1 MPLISQFFLKT
12 GFIWLIIS
20 LFLFGYQSVDTT
32 VRILYHH
39 TLGLGWVTQ
48 IIIGVAIWMFPRWS
62 NELPKGPMWMWW
74 TSYVTLNL
82 GLLLRIISE
91 YYYSHSVQVFAPLLF
106 VAGLLL
112 WTSMILFVIVLWKRV
127 LSKTVH

>member
-1 MPLISQFFLKT
+1 MPLISQFFIKT

-20 LFLFGYQSVDTT
+20 LFLFGYQSIDAT

-48 IIIGVAIWMFPRWS
+48 IILGVAIWMFPRWS

-74 TSYVTLNL
+74 TSYVALNL
-82 GLLLRIISE
+82 GLILRLISE
-91 YYYSHSVQVFAPLLF
+91 YFYSYSEQVFAPDRKS
-106 VAGLLL
+106 V
-112 WTSMILFVIVLWKRV
+112 V
-127 LSKTVH
+127 